1 MLVHVLGPLR
11 VDVDGTTVP
20 LGGRRSKIVLATL
33 ALTPNWVVPL
43 DRLVDTVWGPA
54 PPASAR
60 TQIRICV
67 SQLRRAFAEAGAPTV
82 IETHPNG
89 YRLRVGAGELDAS
102 VFNEEVSRARLLAA
116 QGEPEE
122 AIAGLRRALSR
133 WTGPAMA
140 GLACPPV
147 EAWARRLEENRLRA
161 VEERIRLELGLGRH
175 QDLAG
180 ELEQL
185 VCAHPFR
192 EHLHAQLMF
201 ALHRSGRTAE
211 ALAVYRRLRTV
222 LVEELGIEPGPE
234 LRALERGILLGLTA
248 VELPGGPATT
258 GQRARA
264 GDAVH
269 PSRCPVQA

>member
-11 VDVDGTTVP
+11 VDVDGTAVA
-20 LGGRRSKIVLATL
+20 LGGRRSQIVLATL

-89 YRLRVGAGELDAS
+89 YRLRVGPGELDAS
-102 VFNEEVSRARLLAA
+102 AFNEEVARARLLAA
-116 QGEPEE
+116 QGAPEE
-122 AIAGLRRALSR
+122 AVTGLRRALAR

-147 EAWARRLEENRLRA
+147 EAWARQLEESRLRA

-175 QDLAG
+175 QDLVG

-192 EHLHAQLMF
+192 EHLHGRLML

-211 ALAVYRRLRTV
+211 ALAVYRRLRTA
-222 LVEELGIEPGPE
+222 LIEELGIEPGPE
-234 LRALERGILLGLTA
+234 LRSLEREILLGVAAAPPPGEPA
-248 VELPGGPATT
+248 VRRRT
-258 GQRARA
+258 RA

-269 PSRCPVQA
+269 SSWCPV